1 MPDTNHKSARKTRW
15 GCLAV
20 PILATLFIAVCYIQ
34 GIYLENRPLEEKLRG
49 IFKGSGFSVPSN
61 VTDLTGVRGDSDFQG
76 DFGAYLTF
84 SVDDSEIE
92 SFFKLPSSHWS
103 NPEDFKPLTVETKL
117 GEAMF
122 PAGTYMIK
130 EEGPGEII
138 REYAVSREIRTIYY
152 YRASW

>member
-1 MPDTNHKSARKTRW
+1 MKKKTRW
-15 GCLAV
+15 GCLAI
-20 PILATLFIAVCYIQ
+20 PLILTLFIAVIYIHDKR
-34 GIYLENRPLEEKLRG
+34 LEDRPLEQKLKG
-49 IFKGSGFSVPSN
+49 IFEGSGFSVPDD

-84 SVDDSEIE
+84 SVEASEIE
-92 SFFKLPSSHWS
+92 SFFNLPSSHWS
-103 NPEDFKPLTVETKL
+103 NPEDFKPLAVETNL
-117 GEAMF
+117 RGVMF

-130 EEGPGEII
+130 QEGPGEII